1 MYCIGSLGGIRCG
14 LRGPGSTPGEHCS
27 CLWITVKGSRP
38 SQGFTSLPRS
48 SQACH
53 LSNRPLSVS
62 VMVLSCNSVNVNVCL
77 WILTHAL
84 ACCSTLRISVLMHGH
99 AALSRRTD
107 RGSPGQLA
115 DGELHIQ
122 TTVSRSILRTARR
135 SANTNTRI
143 AIARRRR
150 GTKVGSAEANCVR
163 RASSWPTA
171 VQHSAICE
179 HWSFCQ
185 RGRAAPEDTKPP

>member
-1 MYCIGSLGGIRCG
+1 M
-14 LRGPGSTPGEHCS
+14 
-27 CLWITVKGSRP
+27 WITVESAQGPVKGSQSSTFFTGMSPFYRP
-38 SQGFTSLPRS
+38 H
-48 SQACH
+48 A
-53 LSNRPLSVS
+53 VS
-62 VMVLSCNSVNVNVCL
+62 VRGLSFVCECERVPVDFARCML
-77 WILTHAL
+77 LCYHGTCI
-84 ACCSTLRISVLMHGH
+84 RISVLMHGH

-115 DGELHIQ
+115 DGEPHIQ
-122 TTVSRSILRTARR
+122 TTVSHSILRTARL
-135 SANTNTRI
+135 ANTNTRI